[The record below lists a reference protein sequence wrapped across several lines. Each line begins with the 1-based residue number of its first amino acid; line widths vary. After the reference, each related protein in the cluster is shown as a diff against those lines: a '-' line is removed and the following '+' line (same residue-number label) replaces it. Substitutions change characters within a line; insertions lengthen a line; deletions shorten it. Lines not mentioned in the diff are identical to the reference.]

1 MNVTIKNINIA
12 KVKEKQNEG
21 VRMTTK
27 TIK

>member
-12 KVKEKQNEG
+12 KVKENQNEG